1 MDTLNKYLVI
11 AALLALGISLGSST
25 DANANNVQDNNAW
38 GRYQLAANS
47 STAMEAKDNKAWLIY
62 TTSTRLW

>member
-1 MDTLNKYLVI
+1 MNTFNKYLVI
-11 AALLALGISLGSST
+11 AALLAFGISLGST
-25 DANANNVQDNNAW
+25 EATAINVQDNNAW

-47 STAMEAKDNKAWLIY
+47 STVMEAKDNKAWLFY